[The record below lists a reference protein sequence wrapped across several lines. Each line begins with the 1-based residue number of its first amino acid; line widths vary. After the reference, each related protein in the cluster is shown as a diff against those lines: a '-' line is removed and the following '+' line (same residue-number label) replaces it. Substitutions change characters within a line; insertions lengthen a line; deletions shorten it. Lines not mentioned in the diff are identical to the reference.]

1 MSHWF
6 SALCYADKKEALRR
20 LPELW
25 SFSLPF
31 LKRFPKLFIP
41 RFLLKR

>member
-1 MSHWF
+1 ML
-6 SALCYADKKEALRR
+6 AYRDKKDALRK

-31 LKRFPKLFIP
+31 LKRLPKLFIP